1 MMTGKLVMLL
11 TLVVLAPAALGEAG
25 VLVSQAVQSENQ
37 AVLILRSNGLTALG
51 PRPDSRSLRLD
62 GLFYETARG
71 RNSLPAQLTAKQKNN
86 ELESEVT
93 MTDGRV
99 VRLSLKAGGRDFIV
113 NLSARPDSDIVKW
126 GLAVDAAPDEQYTG
140 LMERIVDGP
149 QQASWAPGI
158 KAAMNLRGQK
168 IDMILKPTTSIY
180 APFYI
185 SSRGYATFVKGNWPG
200 AYDFCFSDPQRVK
213 IEFEGPS
220 FEMKVYTAKDPAT

>member
-62 GLFYETARG
+62 GLFYETAHG
-71 RNSLPAQLTAKQKNN
+71 RTSLPAQLTAKQKNN
-86 ELESEVT
+86 ELESEVP

-99 VRLSLKAGGRDFIV
+99 VKLSLKPDGKNFIIR
-113 NLSARPDSDIVKW
+113 LSAQPDSDIIKW
-126 GLAVDAAPDEQYTG
+126 GLAVDAGPDEYFTG
-140 LMERIVDGP
+140 LMERVVDGP

-158 KAAMNLRGQK
+158 K
-168 IDMILKPTTSIY
+168 
-180 APFYI
+180 
-185 SSRGYATFVKGNWPG
+185 
-200 AYDFCFSDPQRVK
+200 
-213 IEFEGPS
+213 
-220 FEMKVYTAKDPAT
+220 